1 MHLGGM
7 RQYNVRARHCTTTQ
21 EEAEVAQAATIR
33 ELKKKRQKQLLNNAE
48 LDLILQDLHK
58 ELQQLNVKKKE
69 SISNAANHMSA
80 VIPKEMISKELVQG
94 LGQLR
99 FKIDRSYI
107 YHILTEKWPEVYN
120 SSVSSNIRQIDEGK
134 DTEDSRERLIQK
146 GTVTKE
152 EIARH
157 LEDPATMDFY
167 RDWYHDSEIELDGGI
182 IDEIKIA
189 TRDYPDKVII
199 RQRKGKAVEIIKVIT
214 DKECPR

>member
-1 MHLGGM
+1 
-7 RQYNVRARHCTTTQ
+7 
-21 EEAEVAQAATIR
+21 
-33 ELKKKRQKQLLNNAE
+33 
-48 LDLILQDLHK
+48 
-58 ELQQLNVKKKE
+58 
-69 SISNAANHMSA
+69 MSA

-120 SSVSSNIRQIDEGK
+120 SSVSSNIRQIDEDK

-199 RQRKGKAVEIIKVIT
+199 RAAEG
-214 DKECPR
+214 